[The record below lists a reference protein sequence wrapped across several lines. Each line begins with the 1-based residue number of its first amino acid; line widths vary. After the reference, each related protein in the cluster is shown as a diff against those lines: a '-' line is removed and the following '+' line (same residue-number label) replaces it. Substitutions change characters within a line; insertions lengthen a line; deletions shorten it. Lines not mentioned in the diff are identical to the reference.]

1 MENTLEMMLYDDNR
15 CIDRSTGKKSSR
27 YDKGMFI
34 SINNHKQSSDTLYQS
49 LRKQYQSILYALTGN
64 NASRSNIRLVADKL
78 PQRQKVMD
86 IIAAKGVIVIAAM
99 HQYDRYNN
107 LTFRGSNANYEYQHL
122 HLFVYGVN
130 HYLPDTDMKIDDKVR
145 HIKHCL
151 FRHNKFSK
159 NASNKK
165 IDIREVGKGKYLYND
180 PITPTTFYDYLQFP
194 KQQPNRD
201 CVINYMAGCRTDPTA
216 ANPLMFIY
224 QEDN

>member
-1 MENTLEMMLYDDNR
+1 
-15 CIDRSTGKKSSR
+15 
-27 YDKGMFI
+27 MFI

-49 LRKQYQSILYALTGN
+49 LRKQYQSIHALTGN
-64 NASRSNIRLVADKL
+64 NVSRSNIRLVADKL

-86 IIAAKGVIVIAAM
+86 IAAKVIAVATM

-122 HLFVYGVN
+122 HLFVYGAN
-130 HYLPDTDMKIDDKVR
+130 HYLPENDVDIDNKVR

-151 FRHNKFSK
+151 LRHNKFSK
-159 NASNKK
+159 NATDKK

-180 PITPTTFYDYLQFP
+180 PITPTTFYDYLQLP
-194 KQQPNRD
+194 KQQPNKD
-201 CVINYMAGCRTDPTA
+201 CVINYMADSRNNLFA

-224 QEDN
+224 QEN